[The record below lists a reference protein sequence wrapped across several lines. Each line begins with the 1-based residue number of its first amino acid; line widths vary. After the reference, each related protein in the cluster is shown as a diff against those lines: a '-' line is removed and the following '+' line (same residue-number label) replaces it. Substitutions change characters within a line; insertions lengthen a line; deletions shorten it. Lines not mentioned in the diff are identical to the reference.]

1 MNELIYLSILI
12 ITMLSLY
19 LAKKLKKTL
28 GLTIIFLEM
37 SLISFILAFKYITLS
52 TIHINS
58 NSITYMTMFASLY
71 LLLETTNKSEVKKI
85 VNLNFLV
92 SIFSAILLWIMT
104 RHTIS
109 LTDTIGINI
118 KNVFGDNYRIL
129 IIYPFTTLISNYLL
143 IWMYNKI
150 KNLYDN
156 TFITMVTT
164 YLLIGI
170 IEGIIY
176 TIFVYNNILTIKVMI
191 QLILSTY
198 MIRLIITV
206 IYSLFLT
213 LIYQKKV
220 QNE

>member
-71 LLLETTNKSEVKKI
+71 LLLETTNKSDVKKI